1 MLLTAVIVN
10 LDKEFQKF
18 DGKSYIL
25 WEGFQS
31 EFEDFR
37 SDVGIRVTV
46 ILHLRCDRF
55 LSVS

>member
-31 EFEDFR
+31 EFEDFG
-37 SDVGIRVTV
+37 SNVGIRVTV

-55 LSVS
+55 L